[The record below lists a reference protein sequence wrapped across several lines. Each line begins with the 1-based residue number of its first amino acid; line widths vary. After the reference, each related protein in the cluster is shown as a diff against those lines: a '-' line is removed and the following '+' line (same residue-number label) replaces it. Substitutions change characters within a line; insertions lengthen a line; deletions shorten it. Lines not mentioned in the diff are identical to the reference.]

1 LYIAVTVIR
10 CIMCLAVPA
19 RVKSIQG
26 PLAVVAVEEVE
37 YKASLALLEEVA
49 VGDWVMVHAG
59 FAISKLDEAE
69 ARETLRLIR
78 EIESSS
84 APCR

>member
-1 LYIAVTVIR
+1 
-10 CIMCLAVPA
+10 MCLAVPA

-26 PLAVVAVEEVE
+26 SLAVVAVEQVE
-37 YKASLALLEEVA
+37 YKASLALLDEVA

-69 ARETLRLIR
+69 AHETLRLIR
-78 EIESSS
+78 EIEAPSS
-84 APCR
+84 PGR